1 MDRCSLCGAT
11 ARLLHAGREGYWV
24 VMAGQWSAWFDGKA
38 WKRIECAGCR
48 HLLTEECVALDP
60 PEDPRITVSDRPTL
74 RAQ

>member
-1 MDRCSLCGAT
+1 
-11 ARLLHAGREGYWV
+11 
-24 VMAGQWSAWFDGKA
+24 MAGQWSAWFDGKS